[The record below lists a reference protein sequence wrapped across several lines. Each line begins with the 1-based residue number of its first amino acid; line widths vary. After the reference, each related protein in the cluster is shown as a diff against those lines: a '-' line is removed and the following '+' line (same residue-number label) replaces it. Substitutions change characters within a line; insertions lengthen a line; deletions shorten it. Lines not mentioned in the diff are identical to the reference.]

1 MDLSLSNYILQII
14 NYPVLGVI
22 TFLVCSVI
30 LFNGW
35 SDVPNAL
42 TTSIVTRSVTPKKG
56 LILAGIFNFLGVFV
70 MAGLS
75 TNVAQTIYKIANF
88 GNNPNQA
95 LMALCASLS
104 AIVIWCLVA
113 WIFGIPTSQNHAL
126 VAGLTGSAIAI
137 SHGISGVNF
146 EQWKKVLMGLFIATL
161 GGFILAYLITK
172 VIKKAFKNADRR
184 RAQSF
189 FSKAQVFG
197 DLSMVFMNGAQD
209 GQKLLAIMI
218 LGTFLSSGV
227 SSVDSFTIP
236 IWMLFLCSTIM
247 TIGTCVGAKRIIKTI
262 GVKMT
267 KIETYQ
273 GTAADLASFIG
284 LVFAS
289 FLGIPMSTTQ
299 TKIASVMGVGAA
311 KRLSSVDW
319 SIAKNV
325 VVTWLITFPGCGIM
339 GYIFTNIIMKI
350 FA

>member
-1 MDLSLSNYILQII
+1 MDLSLSNYILQTI

-22 TFLVCSVI
+22 SVLVGAVI

-88 GNNPNQA
+88 GNNPKIA
-95 LMALCASLS
+95 LMALGAALS
-104 AIVIWCLVA
+104 AIVVWCFLA

-126 VAGLTGSAIAI
+126 VAGLTGASIAI
-137 SHGISGVNF
+137 SHGISGINF
-146 EQWKKVLMGLFIATL
+146 EQWQKVLMGLFIATF

-172 VIKKAFKNADRR
+172 AIEKAFKNVDRR
-184 RAQSF
+184 KAQGF
-189 FSKAQVFG
+189 FSKAQLFG
-197 DLSMVFMNGAQD
+197 DLAMVFMNGAQD
-209 GQKLLAIMI
+209 GQKLLAILI
-218 LGTFLSSGV
+218 LGAFLSSGV
-227 SSVDSFTIP
+227 VNVATFAIP
-236 IWMLFLCSTIM
+236 IWMLFLCSVIM
-247 TIGTCVGAKRIIKTI
+247 TIGTFVGAKRIIKTV

-273 GTAADLASFIG
+273 GTAADLASFLG
-284 LVFAS
+284 LVIAS

-299 TKIASVMGVGAA
+299 TKISSVMGVGAA
-311 KRLSSVDW
+311 KRISSVDW
-319 SIAKNV
+319 SIAKNIV
-325 VVTWLITFPGCGIM
+325 ITWIITFPGCGIM